1 MRRAV
6 MPDSNSQQQL
16 GGKNVKARMGEGD
29 GQQDTERTH
38 RRFDT
43 SALIGRRIR

>member
-6 MPDSNSQQQL
+6 MPDSNAKQQP

-29 GQQDTERTH
+29 GQQDTERTGW
-38 RRFDT
+38 FDT
-43 SALIGRRIR
+43 SALIELRIR

>member
-6 MPDSNSQQQL
+6 MPDSNAKQQP

-29 GQQDTERTH
+29 GQQDTERTG
-38 RRFDT
+38 RFDT
-43 SALIGRRIR
+43 SALIELRIR